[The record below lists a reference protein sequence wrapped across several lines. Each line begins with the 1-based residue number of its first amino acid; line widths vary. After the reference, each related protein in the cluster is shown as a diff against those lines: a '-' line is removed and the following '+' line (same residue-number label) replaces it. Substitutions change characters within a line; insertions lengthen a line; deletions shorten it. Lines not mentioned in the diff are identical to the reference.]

1 MKTKT
6 IFLSLALAL
15 SNTAVVAN
23 ETIDMTV
30 YRSPTCSCC
39 KRWVSHV
46 EQNGFKVKDIVTD
59 GVQAIKDQNGITPAI
74 ASCHTALVGGYAI
87 EGHVPASDIKTLL
100 QNKPKV
106 AGISV
111 PGMPVGTP
119 GMEMGGKKDA
129 YDVISFDKEQKTQV
143 FKSYKAE

>member
-87 EGHVPASDIKTLL
+87 EGHVPASDIKALL